1 LSAALP
7 PPGSAITPKGAHGRL
22 DPLLNTADAWAV
34 PLTPGVTYRI
44 VLATTRDRCV
54 GLAIY
59 APDTTVFAGADPI
72 ERWECGGQTARIFT
86 PGPDGGGTY
95 PMVVENLTRPASY
108 RLTVGRAESDDTAPG
123 VALRNGGAV
132 SGSVSATDPL
142 DFGRFEVPTR
152 SDVRIVV
159 TAGAP
164 LSVGLQ
170 NVARWVVLPGRENVR
185 LFPNLA
191 AGTY

>member
-1 LSAALP
+1 
-7 PPGSAITPKGAHGRL
+7 
-22 DPLLNTADAWAV
+22 
-34 PLTPGVTYRI
+34 
-44 VLATTRDRCV
+44 
-54 GLAIY
+54 
-59 APDTTVFAGADPI
+59 
-72 ERWECGGQTARIFT
+72 
-86 PGPDGGGTY
+86 
-95 PMVVENLTRPASY
+95 M
-108 RLTVGRAESDDTAPG
+108 
-123 VALRNGGAV
+123 
-132 SGSVSATDPL
+132 SATDPL